1 MKPCENVTDPLS
13 DDRKDRP
20 VNSGPQ
26 KLVYILTMAFG
37 CALITLGAYCRLLE
51 RQTWL
56 PELTIALGVAVAA
69 PGILSFLYRKYLLED
84 IKTELEKP
92 AIQFKEE
99 ATKKIEEAFNYVKNN
114 FDERQISTVY
124 EYQNIIEGYRQ
135 EIELLQSSQ

>member
-1 MKPCENVTDPLS
+1 M
-13 DDRKDRP
+13 
-20 VNSGPQ
+20 
-26 KLVYILTMAFG
+26 
-37 CALITLGAYCRLLE
+37 
-51 RQTWL
+51 
-56 PELTIALGVAVAA
+56 TIALGVAVAA